1 METDKHTEMERP
13 SLGNTTPER
22 WSEILGGGG
31 GTRNSERERDKD
43 PERGVVEI
51 L

>member
-13 SLGNTTPER
+13 SLGEYNPR
-22 WSEILGGGG
+22 KMVRDPGWGG